1 VDEPADANDY
11 QVGDKVVYP
20 QHGAGSVVQ
29 RERRTVLGEEADY
42 LTIRV
47 LASDM
52 TVMVR
57 ADRADEAGIR
67 RVIGPAEVETLL
79 GVLRGD
85 DIVIPGNWNRRFKH
99 NREKMRSGD
108 VLELAEVIRN
118 LTHRGAGKPLS
129 SGERQMLA
137 RAKHILA
144 SELQYA
150 LDMEEHEA
158 LQYLDDLL
166 EEIATERQEAAGR
179 ATT

>member
-1 VDEPADANDY
+1 MDEPDGASGF

-20 QHGAGSVVQ
+20 QHGAGTVVQ
-29 RERRTVLGEEADY
+29 RERRDVLGEEADY

-67 RVIGPAEVETLL
+67 RVIGPPEVEALVA
-79 GVLRGD
+79 VLRGED
-85 DIVIPGNWNRRFKH
+85 VVIPGNWNRRFKH

-118 LTHRGAGKPLS
+118 LNHRGVDKALS

-137 RAKHILA
+137 RAKNILA

-150 LDMEEHEA
+150 LAIEEHEA
-158 LQYLDDLL
+158 LQYLDEILG
-166 EEIATERQEAAGR
+166 EIASARQDAAER

>member
-1 VDEPADANDY
+1 VDEPAGASGY

-20 QHGAGSVVQ
+20 QHGAGTVVQ
-29 RERRTVLGEEADY
+29 RERRAVLGEEADY

-57 ADRADEAGIR
+57 ADRAEEAGIR
-67 RVIGPAEVETLL
+67 RVIGPVEVEAMV
-79 GVLRGD
+79 GVLRGED
-85 DIVIPGNWNRRFKH
+85 VAIPGNWNRRFKH

-108 VLELAEVIRN
+108 VRELAEVIRN
-118 LTHRGAGKPLS
+118 LNHRGADKTLS

-150 LDMEEHEA
+150 LDIEEHEA
-158 LQYLDDLL
+158 LQYLDELL
-166 EEIATERQEAAGR
+166 EEIASARQLAAER
-179 ATT
+179 TT

>member
-1 VDEPADANDY
+1 MY
-11 QVGDKVVYP
+11 KVGDKVVYP
-20 QHGAGSVVQ
+20 HHGAGTVVKKES
-29 RERRTVLGEEADY
+29 REVLGQKREY
-42 LTIRV
+42 LTIKI
-47 LASDM
+47 LHNDM
-52 TVMVR
+52 TVNVPTENAEKVGLR
-57 ADRADEAGIR
+57 EVIDE
-67 RVIGPAEVETLL
+67 ETVEL
-79 GVLRGD
+79 VLKALTGNGT
-85 DIVIPGNWNRRFKH
+85 VMPKNWNRRFKH

-129 SGERQMLA
+129 SGERQMLS

-150 LDMEEHEA
+150 LDLEEAEA

-166 EEIATERQEAAGR
+166 EEIAHERQEAAGR

>member
-1 VDEPADANDY
+1 
-11 QVGDKVVYP
+11 
-20 QHGAGSVVQ
+20 
-29 RERRTVLGEEADY
+29 
-42 LTIRV
+42 
-47 LASDM
+47 
-52 TVMVR
+52 
-57 ADRADEAGIR
+57 
-67 RVIGPAEVETLL
+67 
-79 GVLRGD
+79 
-85 DIVIPGNWNRRFKH
+85 
-99 NREKMRSGD
+99 MRSGD

-150 LDMEEHEA
+150 LDLEEHEA

-166 EEIATERQEAAGR
+166 EEIAHERQAAAGR